1 MKNLKKKKCLEARS
15 ESRGVIN
22 PPTPSPSSLKNIL
35 HKLCTVLFYYIYAG
49 TQNNMLS
56 QSTLIIYR

>member
-22 PPTPSPSSLKNIL
+22 PPTPSSLKNFL